1 MSDEKK
7 SPGEAIV
14 APAETPDKAASVYM
28 NVTRLW
34 KTSGRV
40 EKEEADEHPI
50 EVAAPVPGVPLAQ
63 VTHGGRLTLNMGNYE
78 TAQVTVEVTL
88 PCYPEELDVTYKAA
102 RSFVEQ
108 RMNAEA
114 TALREYRKKKA
125 GG

>member
-1 MSDEKK
+1 MSDADK
-7 SPGEAIV
+7 SPGEAIMAPV
-14 APAETPDKAASVYM
+14 ATPDKPASVYT
-28 NVTRLW
+28 NVSRLW
-34 KTSGRV
+34 KASGRV

-50 EVAAPVPGVPLAQ
+50 DVAVPAAGVPVAH

-88 PCYPEELDVTYKAA
+88 PCYPEELDVAYKAA

-114 TALREYRKKKA
+114 SALRDYRKKKA